1 MRSWIRTAGALAA
14 MVAAVAT
21 GRLEA
26 QGVTTGAVSGYVQ
39 DSAGAPLANAQV
51 LITYLPTGFRTAATT
66 NASGLYLAQGLE
78 PGGPYEVVAR
88 AIGYRPERAAG
99 LRTSISETTRQD
111 FILVPTTVQLEDI
124 VVTSDVDESI
134 FSPSHQGTSLTID
147 ESVLRRL
154 PTLNRDFTDFAKLSP
169 QVNVRDDGG
178 VSAAGQ
184 NNRFNTIQVDGAT
197 VNDRFGLGRTGQTG
211 GQAGGRAVGLEAV
224 KEYQILLAPY
234 DVRQGNFTGALIN
247 AVTKGGTNDLSGS
260 AFVSYRNDALAGDP
274 LGQTEFNQSQFGA
287 SLGGPIIR
295 DRAHFFVA
303 ADFSRRATP
312 ALGPALN
319 SAESPAPVTQA
330 EYDRFVSLL
339 EGYGLEAGNG
349 DIFDAS
355 NPLTNLLARFDW
367 QLGTSNRLVLRY
379 GYNQA
384 GDDVFGRSTA
394 SNNPLFD
401 LSSVAYQFQNK
412 THNPSVQ
419 LFSNFGNGSSNEF
432 RVSFQSIRDRRNPSV
447 VQPLVLVENLDNA
460 SGTGTARI
468 RAGSEQFSQ
477 GNELDQ
483 DFWEVTNNFSKPV
496 GNHLVT
502 IGTRNEFY
510 NVRNLFAQASYGSWR
525 FIDLDAFEAG
535 VADEFLVSGASGG
548 GVTGETRFNT
558 YTLGF
563 YAQDQWAV
571 SDRFSLTY
579 GVRADIPMFPDEP
592 EYDSRVAAD
601 FGAHDVPSG
610 KVLWQPRVGFNYDL
624 RGDRTSQIRGGAG
637 LFAGAPAFVWM
648 SNAYANTGLKFSQL
662 TCEVDGGPGGTSNVP
677 TFDPTLPAPQA
688 CTDGTAIEPGGFLGE
703 VDLIGED
710 TKFPRVLR
718 LNLALD
724 QQLGGGIVGTVEGV
738 YTKGVDDYFI
748 INRNLA
754 GPVGTDATG
763 RTLYGTFQDDG
774 DAEPDYVSS
783 IYGPSRS
790 GGVYE
795 LLNTGNNSSYSLT
808 GQLQRR
814 FGSSLLLRAGYTYS
828 HAEDVQS
835 FTSSRAISNWRFGRT
850 VSGLDTEDE
859 ATTGSFDRP
868 HRLSLGATWTAPWQ
882 KYSTEISLFYT
893 GQSGQPYTYIAG
905 GSSNRGD
912 LNADGT
918 NTNDPIYISTGAS
931 DPNLQFAD
939 IMDGAVVEVSAAAQA
954 AAFEE
959 FIAGESCLSEQ
970 RGQIMERNSCRN
982 PWQTFLDMS
991 VRQSLPPMNGH
1002 ELTLEVGIFN
1012 LLNLID
1018 SEWGL
1023 VKSIGGTTNFTDD
1036 PLQMVDFDEATNRPV
1051 FQFDPANLEN
1061 RYQVTTA
1068 LGNSYQVQM
1077 GVRYA
1082 F

>member
-1 MRSWIRTAGALAA
+1 MRTWIRTAGALVALGA
-14 MVAAVAT
+14 IVAA
-21 GRLEA
+21 GRVEA

-51 LITYLPTGFRTAATT
+51 VITYLPTGFRTAVTT
-66 NASGLYLAQGLE
+66 NANGLYLAQGLE

-88 AIGYRPERAAG
+88 AIGYRPERASG
-99 LRTSISETTRQD
+99 LRTSIGQTTRQN
-111 FILVPTTVQLEDI
+111 FVLAASTVQLEDI
-124 VVTSDVDESI
+124 VVTSEADADI

-154 PTLNRDFTDFAKLSP
+154 PTLNRDFTDFVKLSP
-169 QVNVRDDGG
+169 QVNVRDGDDGG
-178 VSAAGQ
+178 VAVAGQ

-247 AVTKGGTNDLSGS
+247 AVTKSGTNELSGS
-260 AFVSYRNDALAGDP
+260 AFVTYRNDALAGDP
-274 LGQTEFNQSQFGA
+274 LGESEFNQSQFGA
-287 SLGGPIIR
+287 ALGGPIIR
-295 DRAHFFVA
+295 DKLHFFLSGE
-303 ADFSRRATP
+303 FSRRTTP
-312 ALGPALN
+312 ALGPAFG
-319 SAESPAPVTQA
+319 STESPPPVSQ
-330 EYDRFVSLL
+330 EEFDRFVSLL
-339 EGYGLEAGNG
+339 EGYGLSAGNG
-349 DIFDAS
+349 DIFDRS

-367 QLGTSNRLVLRY
+367 QLGTSNRVVFRY

-384 GDDVFGRSTA
+384 GDDVFSRSTA
-394 SNNPLFD
+394 PNNPIFD
-401 LSSVAYQFQNK
+401 LTSVAYQFKNK

-419 LFSNFGNGSSNEF
+419 LFSNFGNGASNEF
-432 RVSFQSIRDRRNPSV
+432 RVSFQSIRDRRTPSV
-447 VQPLVLVENLDNA
+447 VQPLVMVENLTNPLNA
-460 SGTGTARI
+460 GTARI
-468 RAGSEQFSQ
+468 QAGSEQFSQ

-483 DFWEVTNNFSKPV
+483 DFWEVTDNFSKPI
-496 GNHLVT
+496 GNHLFT

-510 NVRNLFAQASYGSWR
+510 KVRNLFAQASFGAWR
-525 FIDLDAFEAG
+525 FNSLDDFEAG
-535 VADEFLVSGASGG
+535 VAEQLIVSGAAGG
-548 GVTGETRFNT
+548 GVTGETTFNT

-563 YAQDQWAV
+563 YAQDQWTLN
-571 SDRFSLTY
+571 DRFSLTY
-579 GVRADIPMFPDEP
+579 GVRADIPMFPDDP
-592 EYDSRVAAD
+592 EYDPRVAAD

-610 KVLWQPRVGFNYDL
+610 QVMWQPRVGFNYDL
-624 RGDRTSQIRGGAG
+624 RGDRTSQVRGGIG

-662 TCEVDGGPGGTSNVP
+662 TCRDEDTPA
-677 TFDPTLPAPQA
+677 FDPTLPAPQECA
-688 CTDGTAIEPGGFLGE
+688 DGTAIEPGGFVGE

-724 QQLGGGIVGTVEGV
+724 QQLGSGIIGTLEGI

-763 RTLYGTFQDDG
+763 RTLYGTFEADG
-774 DAEPDYVSS
+774 DAVPDYVNT
-783 IYGPSRS
+783 IYGPSFS

-795 LLNTGNNSSYSLT
+795 LLNTSNNFSYSIT

-835 FTSSRAISNWRFGRT
+835 FTSSRAISNWRNSRT
-850 VSGLDTEDE
+850 LSGLDTEDE

-868 HRLSLGATWTAPWQ
+868 HRISLGATWIAPWER
-882 KYSTEISLFYT
+882 YRTEISFYYT

-905 GSSNRGD
+905 GGSNRGD

-918 NTNDPIYISTGAS
+918 NTNDPIYIPTGAS
-931 DPNLQFAD
+931 DANLQFAD
-939 IMDGAVVEVSAAAQA
+939 IMDGPVVEVSAAEQA
-954 AAFEE
+954 AAFDE

-991 VRQSLPPMNGH
+991 LRQSLPSMNGH

-1012 LLNLID
+1012 LLNLLD
-1018 SEWGL
+1018 EDWGRI
-1023 VKSIGGTTNFTDD
+1023 KTIGGTVFYSDD
-1036 PLQMVDFDEATNRPV
+1036 PLQMVGFDEGTNQPI

-1077 GVRYA
+1077 GLRYA